1 MRFRM
6 PYFPCDFEILDD
18 WWIEAGMAGFTSSRP
33 AYRSTT
39 AETIALDDIEPVY
52 RRPSAPRDWHGFR
65 RIDLVSILK
74 GFVADNEIPPIEL
87 LVLPPLHDL
96 SGELFKYRVVHGYH
110 RFYASIAAG
119 FEFVPA
125 TTRGVWT

>member
-1 MRFRM
+1 LRR
-6 PYFPCDFEILDD
+6 
-18 WWIEAGMAGFTSSRP
+18 RP

-39 AETIALDDIEPVY
+39 TDSFALDDIEPVY
-52 RRPSAPRDWHGFR
+52 RRPNAPRDWHGFR
-65 RIDLVSILK
+65 RVDLVSILK
-74 GFVADNEIPPIEL
+74 GFVADGEIPPIEL

-96 SGELFKYRVVHGYH
+96 SGEPFKFRVVNGYH